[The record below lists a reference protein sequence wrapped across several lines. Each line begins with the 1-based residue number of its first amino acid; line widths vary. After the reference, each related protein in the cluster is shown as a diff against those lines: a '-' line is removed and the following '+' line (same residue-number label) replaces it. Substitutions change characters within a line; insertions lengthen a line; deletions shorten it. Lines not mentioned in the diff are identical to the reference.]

1 MLQAPNNMTFKVTY
15 NYKPRTFDENGKYVD
30 NDTYTI
36 SIIEDGKMER
46 NEKGLL
52 DISTGRTINVTVTED
67 ELDQLYDEM
76 KKAIWDRN
84 DTRGYHE

>member
-1 MLQAPNNMTFKVTY
+1 MPFKIAY
-15 NYKPRTFDENGKYVD
+15 NYKPRTFDKDGKYVD

-36 SIIEDGKMER
+36 FAEDCKATRNNDGKLEIYS
-46 NEKGLL
+46 KT
-52 DISTGRTINVTVTED
+52 ISLTVTQE

>member
-1 MLQAPNNMTFKVTY
+1 MPFRVVY
-15 NYKPRTFDENGKYVD
+15 NYKPRTFDDNGKYVD

-36 SIIEDGKMER
+36 FAEDCKVTKNNDGK
-46 NEKGLL
+46 L
-52 DISTGRTINVTVTED
+52 DIYSKTISLTVTYD

-76 KKAIWDRN
+76 KKAIWERN

>member
-1 MLQAPNNMTFKVTY
+1 MTFKVTY

-36 SIIEDGKMER
+36 SFNSNETIE
-46 NEKGLL
+46 
-52 DISTGRTINVTVTED
+52 ITVTED
-67 ELDQLYDEM
+67 ELDQLYGEM

>member
-1 MLQAPNNMTFKVTY
+1 MTFKVTY
-15 NYKPRTFDENGKYVD
+15 NYKPKTFDKDGKYVD

-36 SIIEDGKMER
+36 SFVDGKVER

-52 DISTGRTINVTVTED
+52 DISTKTIHVTVTED
-67 ELDQLYDEM
+67 ELYQLSKEIKD
-76 KKAIWDRN
+76 AIWDRN

>member
-1 MLQAPNNMTFKVTY
+1 MPFRVVY

-36 SIIEDGKMER
+36 YAEDCNNMIRNNDGNLETSIKT
-46 NEKGLL
+46 
-52 DISTGRTINVTVTED
+52 ISLTVTEA
-67 ELDQLYDEM
+67 ELDQLSKEIKD
-76 KKAIWDRN
+76 AIWDRN